1 MNNEQL
7 AEGIG
12 LGAHK
17 LSRSSK
23 RKHGWDASAKGPAAT
38 SNYENCSVE

>member
-17 LSRSSK
+17 LNHSSK
-23 RKHGWDASAKGPAAT
+23 RKHGWDTSAKDPAAT
-38 SNYENCSVE
+38 SRTVL